1 MNRTELSVKGT
12 VVCENGSMS
21 LVYIAEDGT
30 EILVYDGE
38 GGEIDIAVEV
48 SKGKGKLYFVGDN
61 AVYTFSM
68 EISYH
73 WILCYM

>member
-1 MNRTELSVKGT
+1 MNWTELSVKGT

-38 GGEIDIAVEV
+38 IDIAAEV

-68 EISYH
+68 EISNR

>member
-38 GGEIDIAVEV
+38 G
-48 SKGKGKLYFVGDN
+48 KGKLYFVGDN

-68 EISYH
+68 EISNH

>member
-48 SKGKGKLYFVGDN
+48 SKGKGKL
-61 AVYTFSM
+61 
-68 EISYH
+68 
-73 WILCYM
+73 

>member
-1 MNRTELSVKGT
+1 MNRMELSVKGT
-12 VVCENGSMS
+12 VVCENGSM
-21 LVYIAEDGT
+21 EDGT

-38 GGEIDIAVEV
+38 GGEIDIAAEV

-68 EISYH
+68 EISNR